1 MKTKF
6 LERTAKTAEKASL
19 WKVVEAIQ

>member
-6 LERTAKTAEKASL
+6 LERTVKTAEKASL